1 MKKVT
6 IIRTII
12 TLIIILTLAVIWG
25 HSFMSR
31 AQSSEESSY
40 VKDILES
47 FINSSG
53 NIFVISE
60 LLIRKAAHFIE
71 YAVLGIEFISLIT
84 LGQLITQETKAYILY
99 AISSVAALF
108 VALTDETIQF
118 FSGRASR
125 VLDVWLDFAGASVA
139 ICLYLIIWS
148 IIKGRISNKLS
159 K

>member
-1 MKKVT
+1 MKKVK
-6 IIRTII
+6 IIRTI
-12 TLIIILTLAVIWG
+12 LIILTLLTLAVIWG

-31 AQSSEESSY
+31 AQSSQESAY

-47 FINSSG
+47 LMSSSG

-60 LLIRKAAHFIE
+60 LLIRKSAHFLE
-71 YAVLGIEFISLIT
+71 YAILGTEIIALIVLGDFTISKA
-84 LGQLITQETKAYILY
+84 KAYILY
-99 AISSVAALF
+99 FISSVTALF

-139 ICLYLIIWS
+139 IWVFLLVWHLIKNKVGN
-148 IIKGRISNKLS
+148 KG
-159 K
+159 